1 MRIGILSFA
10 HLHAEAYIH
19 NLRAVPGVEMIGIA
33 DEDQDRGRHFA
44 EQFEATLYP
53 DYQAL
58 LAEQP
63 DGVVVCSENAR
74 HRPLVEMAAE
84 AGAHVLSEKPLATSL
99 EDAQAMT
106 AACDRAGVQLMTAY
120 PMRFS
125 TPMVEIKAL
134 LERGDLGKVLTCS
147 SSNQGELPRHNR
159 EWFVDKEL
167 AGGGAVMD
175 HTVHLADLLRWFLDS
190 EVTEVYASTNR
201 IFHADSVDVETGGLL
216 MLTFED
222 GTFASINCSW
232 SRPVNWPSWG
242 GLDMKLVAENGVV
255 SVDAFRQ
262 NLVVYSQQSDHPTWA
277 YWGSD
282 ANQAM
287 MEEFVASIRED
298 RPPLVTGHDG
308 YQSLEIALAAYRSVE
323 CGQPVKLPLQ

>member
-134 LERGDLGKVLTCS
+134 LERGENCGKRYEFSQSPGLHGRRAS
-147 SSNQGELPRHNR
+147 PPGIFS
-159 EWFVDKEL
+159 F
-167 AGGGAVMD
+167 D
-175 HTVHLADLLRWFLDS
+175 H
-190 EVTEVYASTNR
+190 
-201 IFHADSVDVETGGLL
+201 
-216 MLTFED
+216 
-222 GTFASINCSW
+222 
-232 SRPVNWPSWG
+232 
-242 GLDMKLVAENGVV
+242 
-255 SVDAFRQ
+255 
-262 NLVVYSQQSDHPTWA
+262 
-277 YWGSD
+277 
-282 ANQAM
+282 
-287 MEEFVASIRED
+287 
-298 RPPLVTGHDG
+298 
-308 YQSLEIALAAYRSVE
+308 
-323 CGQPVKLPLQ
+323 

>member
-44 EQFEATLYP
+44 EQFEATVYP
-53 DYQAL
+53 DYQTL

-63 DGVVVCSENAR
+63 DGVMICSENAR
-74 HRPLVEMAAE
+74 HRPLVEMTAE
-84 AGAHVLSEKPLATSL
+84 AGVHILSEKPLATSL

-106 AACDRAGVQLMTAY
+106 VACDRAGVKLMTAY

-134 LERGDLGKVLTCS
+134 LESGELGKILTCS
-147 SSNQGELPRHNR
+147 SSNQGELPRHHR

-175 HTVHLADLLRWFLDS
+175 HTVHLADLLRWFLNG
-190 EVTEVYASTNR
+190 EVSEVYASTNR
-201 IFHADSVDVETGGLL
+201 IFHADSVDVETGGLI

-232 SRPVNWPSWG
+232 SRPANWPSWG
-242 GLDMKLVAENGVV
+242 GLDMKLVGENGVV

-262 NLVVYSQQSDHPTWA
+262 NLVVYNQQSEHPTWA

-287 MEEFVASIRED
+287 IEEFVSSIREN
-298 RPPLVTGHDG
+298 RAPLVTGYDG
-308 YQSLEIALAAYRSVE
+308 YQSLEIALAAYQSVE